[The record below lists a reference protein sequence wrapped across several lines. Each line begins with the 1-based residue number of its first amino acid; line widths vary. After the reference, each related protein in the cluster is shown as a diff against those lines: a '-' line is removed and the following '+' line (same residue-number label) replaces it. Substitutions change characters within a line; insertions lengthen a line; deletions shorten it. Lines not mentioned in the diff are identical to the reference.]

1 MGIAQFLTLFLGQG
15 LVFAPAL
22 VQLFVFLGRQLLD
35 ALVALDRLGALLRS
49 QGRPFV
55 HALLDALL
63 PIGRQAVIPVGKTDP
78 VLATF
83 GIELVPILLQWRQNG
98 LLLGRKLGPGL
109 TRVVRE
115 GRTVADQAK
124 RKSYCCEGV

>member
-1 MGIAQFLTLFLGQG
+1 MGIAQFLTLLLGQG

-22 VQLFVFLGRQLLD
+22 VQLFVFLWRQLLD
-35 ALVALDRLGALLRS
+35 ALIALDCLGTLLRG

-63 PIGRQAVIPVGKTDP
+63 PISRQAVIPVGKADP
-78 VLATF
+78 VLAAI

-109 TRVVRE
+109 TCVLRE
-115 GRTVADQAK
+115 NRSVAGQAK
-124 RKSYCCEGV
+124 RKSYCCEVV